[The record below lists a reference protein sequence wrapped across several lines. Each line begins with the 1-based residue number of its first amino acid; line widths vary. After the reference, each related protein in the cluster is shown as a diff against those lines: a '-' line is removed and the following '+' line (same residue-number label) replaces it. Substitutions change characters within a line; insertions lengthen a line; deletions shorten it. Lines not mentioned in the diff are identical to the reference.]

1 MQKKSKKQKKNKIFD
16 AYKYANDFEK
26 LSLEIVKLIYK
37 NSIDGSEVVYGDTT
51 QKTRD
56 YGVDAYLVVNI
67 KERLQ
72 TYTVEAKLRTSD
84 PLSLK
89 DFATS
94 ILYYLINTSSKHFI
108 VTNVSYS
115 HEAIKYIQQSNLR
128 NEKVIE
134 LIDGQLL
141 QNVINTS
148 LKQFYDFPKELID
161 YILNRKYNT
170 VPFISEHISIQQGTK
185 NHIVLPYYNVLLE
198 DIRLRFQ
205 LGYNFFVITGISGTG
220 KSTWIKYCMDRIFCN
235 YIIQKF
241 DISLIQTL
249 KLFVLETL
257 RLLLGFNVEK
267 LFTDLSKD
275 NNLINDMLY
284 QFQMFPCDSEQITD
298 AVKFLLFSEDN
309 DQKTYVYYMHLLMDH
324 LKKYFLVNMHT
335 VIVIENLHEATTEM
349 IDFVIQTMYCLGQK
363 NIIVFWEIL
372 TPQNSSQLSHVSSEQ
387 WYDFIY
393 LLTSKNLKQGT
404 LPYYISLNGL
414 LENKDYGEI
423 EENII
428 SMLNQYI
435 PGITFTSEFVH
446 AFIKFFGLNIRNIF
460 EAFNIIKIKSLFSA
474 TTIKNLHMNSSI
486 MVERQ
491 IIDLM
496 CAKPENKDFYQTIF
510 NFVYLLDGKLESVVM
525 QYLDKTFRTDTNI
538 TLIDSGFFYR
548 ENNTLYFQY
557 YSMITILKRY
567 FNPNVQ
573 KECAKW
579 LFEHLYELDFNYI
592 ERKYYEIFFLYIVLP
607 SDAICKIDVT
617 IEYLSCHKAYKY
629 VLSLSRI
636 RYEYYKQTKE
646 ELLYYQYWV
655 QYISYLKAFTS
666 DLNILNTNVKAVES
680 LRCRLAIK
688 YWNDK
693 RYVQTNLKLALIQ
706 YHVSKAN
713 YDYDDCKE
721 KIQYILSY
729 EDDFED
735 SELFIIARIYNAL
748 IKKEQGFRK
757 EFILE
762 LINNFQKYPDNLDV
776 KITYYINLA
785 AMYKFARKQIAIKLV
800 KTAQNLTFDPQQGY
814 GDLEVEMNLLHL
826 LCQEDNEISLEHIK
840 FMRSAAEKVNSMYIL
855 AKTFNLEAYYYIR
868 NFYDYEE
875 SIIQCLKSAIFHS
888 LSNGQ
893 TKQAFLYGL
902 NLVTFLVSSG
912 KDFME
917 ELPPVFNWYDKNEMV
932 IKRLKRNPYRY
943 HDHMFSAL
951 ISLLC
956 IAQNIKIS
964 DIEKKILDS
973 FPEFRH
979 MTEEELLRL
988 VPDYYKV
995 ECSMAVHKNQNIIFL
1010 LF

>member
-1 MQKKSKKQKKNKIFD
+1 MHKKRKKRKRNKTFD
-16 AYKYANDFEK
+16 AYKYANHFEQ

-37 NSIDGSEVVYGDTT
+37 NSFDGSEVIYGDTT

-67 KERLQ
+67 EERLQ

-84 PLSLK
+84 PLSLQ

-94 ILYYLINTSSKHFI
+94 ILYYLINTSSRHFI

-134 LIDGQLL
+134 LIDGQFL

-161 YILNRKYNT
+161 YILNRKYKT
-170 VPFISEHISIQQGTK
+170 ASLVSEHISMQQNDK
-185 NHIVLPYYNVLLE
+185 NFVELPYYSALLE

-205 LGYNFFVITGISGTG
+205 LGYNFFVITGGSGTG
-220 KSTWIKYCMDRIFCN
+220 KSTWIKYCVNRIFGN
-235 YIIQKF
+235 YVIQKI
-241 DISLIQTL
+241 DVSLIQTP

-267 LFTDLSKD
+267 LFSDISKD
-275 NNLINDMLY
+275 NNLINDIIK
-284 QFQMFPCDSEQITD
+284 QFQMFPCDSEQIAD
-298 AVKFLLFSEDN
+298 AVRLLLISKDN
-309 DQKTYVYYMHLLMDH
+309 DQKTYVYYMHLLMEH
-324 LKKYFLVNMHT
+324 LKKYFLVNLHT
-335 VIVIENLHEATTEM
+335 VVIIENLHEATTEM

-372 TPQNSSQLSHVSSEQ
+372 TPQNPNQLFHVSSEQ

-393 LLTSKNLKQGT
+393 LLTSKNLGQGT
-404 LPYYISLNGL
+404 LPYHISLNGL
-414 LENKDYGEI
+414 LEDKEYGEI
-423 EENII
+423 GENIKD
-428 SMLNQYI
+428 MLVQYI
-435 PGITFTSEFVH
+435 PGIAFTSEFVYV
-446 AFIKFFGLNIRNIF
+446 FIKYFGLNIRNIF
-460 EAFNIIKIKSLFSA
+460 DAFNIIKIKGLYSA
-474 TTIKNLHMNSSI
+474 TSIKDLHMNSSI

-496 CAKPENKDFYQTIF
+496 CTKPENKNFYQTVF
-510 NFVYLLDGKLESVVM
+510 NFAYLLDGKLESETM
-525 QYLDKTFRTDTNI
+525 QYLDRTFRTDSNKN
-538 TLIDSGFFYR
+538 LIDNGLFYR
-548 ENNTLYFQY
+548 ENNTLHFQY
-557 YSMITILKRY
+557 YNMFTILKSY
-567 FNPNVQ
+567 LNPNVQ

-579 LFEHLYELDFNYI
+579 LLEHIDKLNINYI
-592 ERKYYEIFFLYIVLP
+592 EQKYYKLIFLYIVLP
-607 SDAICKIDVT
+607 SDAICRIDET
-617 IEYLSCHKAYKY
+617 IEYLSYHKVYKY
-629 VLSLSRI
+629 VLPLSRI
-636 RYEYYKQTKE
+636 RYEYYKQAKE
-646 ELLYYQYWV
+646 EILYYQYWV
-655 QYISYLKAFTS
+655 QYISYLRASTS
-666 DLNILNTNVKAVES
+666 DLNVLNNNIKAVEA

-706 YHVSKAN
+706 YHVSKASYN
-713 YDYDDCKE
+713 YDDCEE
-721 KIQYILSY
+721 KIKYILNY
-729 EDDFED
+729 EDDFKD
-735 SELFIIARIYNAL
+735 SELFIIARIYHAL

-757 EFILE
+757 EFVLE
-762 LINNFQKYPDNLDV
+762 LIDNFQKYQDNLDV

-785 AMYKFARKQIAIKLV
+785 AMYKFVHKPIAIKLV

-826 LCQEDNEISLEHIK
+826 LCQESNEVSLEHIK
-840 FMRSAAEKVNSMYIL
+840 FIRLAAEKVNSMYIL
-855 AKTFNLEAYYYIR
+855 AKTFNLEAYYYIQ
-868 NFYDYEE
+868 NFYDNDE
-875 SIIQCLKSAIFHS
+875 SVIQCLKSAIFHS

-893 TKQAFLYGL
+893 TKQAFLFGL
-902 NLVTFLVSSG
+902 NLITFLVSTG
-912 KDFME
+912 KDFAE
-917 ELPPVFNWYDKNEMV
+917 ELPPVFNWYNKNEIV
-932 IKRLKRNPYRY
+932 IKRLKRNPYRQY
-943 HDHMFSAL
+943 DHMFSAL

-956 IAQNIKIS
+956 IAQNMKIS

-979 MTEEELLRL
+979 MTGKELLEQ
-988 VPDYYKV
+988 VPKYYTIKCRK
-995 ECSMAVHKNQNIIFL
+995 EPNKNQNIIFL